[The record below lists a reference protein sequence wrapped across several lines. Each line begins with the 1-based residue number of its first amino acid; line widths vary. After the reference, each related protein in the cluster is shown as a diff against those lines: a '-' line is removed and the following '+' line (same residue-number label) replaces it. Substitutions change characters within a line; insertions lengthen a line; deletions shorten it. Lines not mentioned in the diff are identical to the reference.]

1 MKFIFFLL
9 FIITLILLLDVNR
22 SRIFF
27 MAIKKYGIK
36 KGYKLFEK
44 FDDSEEFMPDSLRE
58 NLRQEILKDITA
70 LERNL

>member
-1 MKFIFFLL
+1 
-9 FIITLILLLDVNR
+9 
-22 SRIFF
+22 